1 MKTGDKI
8 SKNFVLDNQI
18 TDMQELAM
26 VLTSQ
31 KSIYWRYRII
41 STAFMIG
48 WLFRTLM
55 NGVNAGVFWTVKKI
69 NKS

>member
-18 TDMQELAM
+18 ADMQELAM

-31 KSIYWRYRII
+31 ESIYWRHRIT
-41 STAFMIG
+41 SSAFIMG
-48 WLFRTLM
+48 WPFRTLM
-55 NGVNAGVFWTVKKI
+55 NSVNAGVFWTIKK
-69 NKS
+69 NK